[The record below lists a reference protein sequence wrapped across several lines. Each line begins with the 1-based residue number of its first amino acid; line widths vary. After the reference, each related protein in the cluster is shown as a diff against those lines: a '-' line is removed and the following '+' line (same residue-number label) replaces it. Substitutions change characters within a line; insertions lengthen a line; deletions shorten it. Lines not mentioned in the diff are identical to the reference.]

1 MSDILFIKTSSLG
14 DVIHQM
20 PAVTDTRRQFPHAH
34 IAWVVEKPFAPLV
47 RLHPA
52 VDRVIAVASRR
63 WRRHLWQPK
72 SWQEAKEFA
81 ATLRASRYDLV
92 IDTQGLMRTGIIA
105 RIARG
110 ERHGYDAASIRER
123 AATLA
128 YDVRHRVDRG
138 LHAIRRNR
146 LLTGAALGYVPEGP
160 VEFGLEDL
168 RWVHAVQKPVAVL
181 LHATARAEKQWPVG
195 HWQALA
201 TALAERGFAVVLPSG
216 SAAESERSE
225 QIAAGVPDAQ
235 LLDRQPLDA
244 VAQVMA
250 EATLVVGVD
259 TGLLHLGA
267 ALGVP
272 LIALF
277 VGGSDPALTGPTGSG
292 PIEIVTGEAVPPA
305 PADVLAVVEKL
316 VPIMG

>member
-20 PAVTDTRRQFPHAH
+20 PAVTDASRQFPHAH
-34 IAWVVEKPFAPLV
+34 IAWVVEEPFAPLV

-52 VDRVIAVASRR
+52 VDRVITVASRR
-63 WRRHLWQPK
+63 WRRRLWQP
-72 SWQEAKEFA
+72 STWQEAKAFA
-81 ATLRASRYDLV
+81 AALRATGYDLV

-105 RIARG
+105 KIARG
-110 ERHGYDAASIRER
+110 ERHGYDAVSIRER

-128 YDVRHRVDRG
+128 YDVRHRVDRS
-138 LHAIRRNR
+138 LHAIARNR
-146 LLTGAALGYVPEGP
+146 LLTGAALGYVPEEP
-160 VEFGLEDL
+160 PEFGLEDL
-168 RWVHAVQKPVAVL
+168 RSVHAAQQPVVVL
-181 LHATARAEKQWPVG
+181 LHATARARKQWPVE

-201 TALAERGFAVVLPSG
+201 TMLSERGVAIVLPSG
-216 SAAESERSE
+216 SAAERERSE
-225 QIAAGVPDAQ
+225 QIAAGVPGAR
-235 LLDRQPLDA
+235 LLDREPLDV

-250 EATLVVGVD
+250 EAAFVVGVD

-277 VGGSDPALTGPTGSG
+277 VGGSDPHLTGPIGNG
-292 PIEIVTGEAVPPA
+292 PIEVLAGEGVLPA
-305 PADVLAVVEKL
+305 PADVLAAVEKL
-316 VPIMG
+316 VPMLG